1 METVIVAISGLS
13 AGLITAA
20 GIFALIT
27 SIRIVNR
34 FTIVTRTGK
43 YTHLFENLVIV
54 GVTVGN
60 IMAVYDVV
68 IPWGT
73 IGVGL
78 YGILSGMYVGCF
90 AVALAETIQVIP
102 ILVRRGRLKEG
113 MGIIIIC
120 MALGK
125 AIGGL
130 FYFFS

>member
-13 AGLITAA
+13 AGMITAA

-34 FTIVTRTGK
+34 FTIATRTGK

-54 GVTVGN
+54 GVTAGN

-73 IGVGL
+73 IGVGV

>member
-1 METVIVAISGLS
+1 METVIVALSGLS
-13 AGLITAA
+13 AGMITAA

-27 SIRIVNR
+27 SIRVVNR
-34 FTIVTRTGK
+34 FAIVTKTGK
-43 YTHLFENLVIV
+43 YTHLFEDFVIV

-68 IPWGT
+68 IPWGA

-78 YGILSGMYVGCF
+78 YGILSGMYLGCF
-90 AVALAETIQVIP
+90 VVALAETIQVIP

-130 FYFFS
+130 IYFFS

>member
-13 AGLITAA
+13 AGMITAA

-34 FTIVTRTGK
+34 FTIVTKTGK

-102 ILVRRGRLKEG
+102 VLVRRGRLKEG